1 MKTLINFVKKLKTFY
16 QFYRDYEYDGNVC
29 RFIIENYQ
37 EVLCNRTKTMS
48 KPTYYAKSV
57 IAQMDRWY
65 EDSWKSMYKCEPF
78 ETAEEKIMIK
88 SNGETAQVFIDGKKS
103 KLHGHGVTFYWSCK
117 PKSND

>member
-1 MKTLINFVKKLKTFY
+1 MAILKKTAIILWYHAQVLFAVITTVAIV
-16 QFYRDYEYDGNVC
+16 DGNDC

-65 EDSWKSMYKCEPF
+65 EDSWKPVYKCSP
-78 ETAEEKIMIK
+78 I
-88 SNGETAQVFIDGKKS
+88 GKNAK
-103 KLHGHGVTFYWSCK
+103 KLDPDLLGLDFYMFPADK
-117 PKSND
+117 

>member
-1 MKTLINFVKKLKTFY
+1 MKTLIDFVKNLKTFY

-57 IAQMDRWY
+57 MIGGM
-65 EDSWKSMYKCEPF
+65 
-78 ETAEEKIMIK
+78 KIVGNLCI
-88 SNGETAQVFIDGKKS
+88 NVNHLRRQKK
-103 KLHGHGVTFYWSCK
+103 KL
-117 PKSND
+117 

>member
-48 KPTYYAKSV
+48 KP
-57 IAQMDRWY
+57 
-65 EDSWKSMYKCEPF
+65 
-78 ETAEEKIMIK
+78 
-88 SNGETAQVFIDGKKS
+88 
-103 KLHGHGVTFYWSCK
+103 
-117 PKSND
+117 KSND

>member
-48 KPTYYAKSV
+48 KPTYYAKV
-57 IAQMDRWY
+57 LLLKWIGGM
-65 EDSWKSMYKCEPF
+65 
-78 ETAEEKIMIK
+78 KIVGNLCI
-88 SNGETAQVFIDGKKS
+88 NVNHLRRQKK
-103 KLHGHGVTFYWSCK
+103 KL
-117 PKSND
+117 